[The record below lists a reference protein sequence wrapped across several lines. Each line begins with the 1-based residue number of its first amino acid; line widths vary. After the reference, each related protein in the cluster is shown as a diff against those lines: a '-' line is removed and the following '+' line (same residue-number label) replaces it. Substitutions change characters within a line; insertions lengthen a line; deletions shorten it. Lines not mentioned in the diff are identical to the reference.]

1 MSAKPVK
8 LSDQFKT
15 MFGVAVRLA
24 KLQDVDAMLIWVDAP
39 LKWDELPSRPTE
51 LTIVVASDEEENVAG
66 AVDHDL
72 DIVLVDTLDAPVN
85 ERLSQALLESIVE
98 DILAPSAKVVA
109 LYNAFEPDTPDS
121 VSFIQ
126 LDEHLARFTQRDLRE
141 LGDSVPLETLKAV
154 VDLAVALGREG
165 REGKHVGTMFVVGD
179 SRKVL
184 ASCHSVGFDPVKG
197 YKRAERNL
205 RDKATREAIKEVATL
220 DGAFIVS
227 ADGTVEAA
235 CQLIE
240 TTQAN
245 VTLSKGLGTRHW
257 AAAVITEKTGAV
269 AVAVSES
276 GGTVR
281 IFQKGEVVLRIEPFR
296 AAMKWKRS
304 EATDTLGSSTST
316 SVSPGGDAR
325 SSSNQ

>member
-1 MSAKPVK
+1 MSAKPAK

-24 KLQDVDAMLIWVDAP
+24 KLQDVEALLLWVEKP
-39 LKWDELPSRPTE
+39 LKWEELPTRPSE
-51 LTIVVASDEEENVAG
+51 MTIVVSSDDEANVVGAS
-66 AVDHDL
+66 DHDL
-72 DIVLVDTLDAPVN
+72 DVVLIDTIDATASQ
-85 ERLSQALLESIVE
+85 RLSQALLQAIAD

-109 LYNAFEPDTPDS
+109 LYNAFAPDTVDS
-121 VSFIQ
+121 VSFIE
-126 LDEHLARFTQRDLRE
+126 LDEHMARFTRRDLID
-141 LGDSVPLETLKAV
+141 LCDSVPLETLKPV
-154 VDLAVALGREG
+154 VDLAVAIGREG
-165 REGKHVGTMFVVGD
+165 REGHQVGTMFVVGD
-179 SRKVL
+179 SRKVIS
-184 ASCHSVGFDPVKG
+184 SCHSVGFDPVKG
-197 YKRAERNL
+197 YKRPERNI
-205 RDKATREAIKEVATL
+205 RDKATREAIKEVAVL

-240 TTQAN
+240 TVEAN

-281 IFQKGEVVLRIEPFR
+281 IFQKGEVVLRIEPFQS
-296 AAMKWKRS
+296 AMKWKRS

-316 SVSPGGDAR
+316 ASAATPITD
-325 SSSNQ
+325 